1 MRFRLLPVLIFVAA
15 TMLTLKVGSIWQGI
29 SSLRDGGEWQ
39 QSVAVAQEPTKAGA
53 EKNQQGAAQPA
64 LADAPRGDAAN
75 IPPGLTG
82 DPAVDPAAGG
92 VAEEKPKPVHQID
105 PRQLS
110 NSEIK
115 LLQALAQRRSTLD
128 NREESLNQREA
139 LLRAAEQKLVD
150 RQTELLA
157 MRSEVKGLLDNL
169 DAKEKRRIGNLVK
182 IYENMKPK
190 GAALIFNE
198 LELPVLMSVVERMKV
213 RKLAPVIAAMN
224 PEKARKITRTMAKR
238 QKTSTPGS
246 AANNR

>member
-1 MRFRLLPVLIFVAA
+1 MRFRLLPLLIFVAA
-15 TMLTLKVGSIWQGI
+15 TMLTLKVGSIWQGV
-29 SSLRDGGEWQ
+29 SSFRDGGEWR
-39 QSVAVAQEPTKAGA
+39 QSSAVAQEAPRTDAD
-53 EKNQQGAAQPA
+53 KNQQGSVPPGA
-64 LADAPRGDAAN
+64 ADAAST
-75 IPPGLTG
+75 PPGIT
-82 DPAVDPAAGG
+82 DEPKQDAPVET
-92 VAEEKPKPVHQID
+92 AEKKPKPVRQID
-105 PRQLS
+105 PRRLS

-128 NREESLNQREA
+128 TREESLNQREA

-150 RQTELLA
+150 RQKELLA
-157 MRSEVKGLLDNL
+157 MRSEVKGLLDDL

-213 RKLAPVIAAMN
+213 RKLAPIIAAMN

-238 QKTSTPGS
+238 QKTETSRPAT
-246 AANNR
+246 NDR

>member
-15 TMLTLKVGSIWQGI
+15 AMLTLKVGSIWQGV
-29 SSLRDGGEWQ
+29 SSLRDGGEWR
-39 QSVAVAQEPTKAGA
+39 QSVAVAQEPTKAA
-53 EKNQQGAAQPA
+53 ADESQQGSGQPA
-64 LADAPRGDAAN
+64 ATDAAN
-75 IPPGLTG
+75 APPGITG
-82 DPAVDPAAGG
+82 EPKKDGSAKA
-92 VAEEKPKPVHQID
+92 AEEPVRPVRQID

-128 NREESLNQREA
+128 TREESLNQREA

-150 RQTELLA
+150 RQKELLA
-157 MRSEVKGLLDNL
+157 MRSEVKGLLDDL

-190 GAALIFNE
+190 DAALIFNE
-198 LELPVLMSVVERMKV
+198 LELAVLMSVVERMKV
-213 RKLAPVIAAMN
+213 RKLAPIIAAMN

-238 QKTSTPGS
+238 QKS
-246 AANNR
+246 AAPRPEAKNR

>member
-39 QSVAVAQEPTKAGA
+39 QSVAVAQEPAKNAA
-53 EKNQQGAAQPA
+53 ENDPQDAAQPA
-64 LADAPRGDAAN
+64 PSDAAN
-75 IPPGLTG
+75 TPPGLTAEPTAG
-82 DPAVDPAAGG
+82 AA
-92 VAEEKPKPVHQID
+92 AEEKAKPVRQID

-150 RQTELLA
+150 QQTELLA
-157 MRSEVKGLLDNL
+157 MRSEVKGLLDDL

-190 GAALIFNE
+190 DAALIFNE

-224 PEKARKITRTMAKR
+224 PDKARKITRSMAKR
-238 QKTSTPGS
+238 QKTATSGS
-246 AANNR
+246 AAVKR

>member
-15 TMLTLKVGSIWQGI
+15 TMLTLKVGSIWQGV
-29 SSLRDGGEWQ
+29 SSLRDGGEWR
-39 QSVAVAQEPTKAGA
+39 QSVAVAQEPAKGRADGS
-53 EKNQQGAAQPA
+53 QQGAAPA
-64 LADAPRGDAAN
+64 TPADASKT
-75 IPPGLTG
+75 PPGITEEPKS
-82 DPAVDPAAGG
+82 DETAA
-92 VAEEKPKPVHQID
+92 ATEEKAKPVRQID

-128 NREESLNQREA
+128 TREESLNQREA

-150 RQTELLA
+150 RQKELLA
-157 MRSEVKGLLDNL
+157 MRSEVKGLLDDL

-213 RKLAPVIAAMN
+213 RKLAPIIAAMS
-224 PEKARKITRTMAKR
+224 PDKARKITRTMAKR
-238 QKTSTPGS
+238 QKTATPRP

>member
-15 TMLTLKVGSIWQGI
+15 AMLTLKVGSIWQGI

-39 QSVAVAQEPTKAGA
+39 QSVAVAQEPAKAAA
-53 EKNQQGAAQPA
+53 EKDQQGAAQPA
-64 LADAPRGDAAN
+64 PANAASA
-75 IPPGLTG
+75 PPGLTE
-82 DPAVDPAAGG
+82 DPKQGG
-92 VAEEKPKPVHQID
+92 APKEKVASARQID

-115 LLQALAQRRSTLD
+115 LLQALAQRRTTLD

-157 MRSEVKGLLDNL
+157 MRGEVKGLLDNL

-190 GAALIFNE
+190 GAAVIFNE

-238 QKTSTPGS
+238 QKTVTPDP
-246 AANNR
+246 AVNKR

>member
-1 MRFRLLPVLIFVAA
+1 MRFRLLPVLIFVSAA
-15 TMLTLKVGSIWQGI
+15 MLTLKVGSIWQGI
-29 SSLRDGGEWQ
+29 SSLRDGGEWR
-39 QSVAVAQEPTKAGA
+39 QSVAVAQEPTKAAA
-53 EKNQQGAAQPA
+53 EKDQEGAAQPA
-64 LADAPRGDAAN
+64 PPDASRGDAASA
-75 IPPGLTG
+75 PPGLTD
-82 DPAVDPAAGG
+82 DPKQGAASK
-92 VAEEKPKPVHQID
+92 EKTASAHQID

-115 LLQALAQRRSTLD
+115 LLQALAQRRTTLD

-157 MRSEVKGLLDNL
+157 MRSEVKGQLDDL

-190 GAALIFNE
+190 GAAVIFNE

-238 QKTSTPGS
+238 QKTVTPGP

>member
-15 TMLTLKVGSIWQGI
+15 TMLTLKVGSIWQGV
-29 SSLRDGGEWQ
+29 SSLRDGGEWR
-39 QSVAVAQEPTKAGA
+39 QSVAVAQEPSKSAA
-53 EKNQQGAAQPA
+53 DESQQRSAQPGTTDAAKMPPGITEEPKQDGAAKPA
-64 LADAPRGDAAN
+64 D
-75 IPPGLTG
+75 
-82 DPAVDPAAGG
+82 
-92 VAEEKPKPVHQID
+92 EKAKPVRQID

-128 NREESLNQREA
+128 TREESLNQREA

-150 RQTELLA
+150 RQKELLA
-157 MRSEVKGLLDNL
+157 MRSEVKGLLDDL

-213 RKLAPVIAAMN
+213 RKLAPIIAAMN

-238 QKTSTPGS
+238 QKS
-246 AANNR
+246 AAPRPEAKNR

>member
-15 TMLTLKVGSIWQGI
+15 AMLTLKVGSIWQGI

-39 QSVAVAQEPTKAGA
+39 QSVAVAQEPAKAAA

-64 LADAPRGDAAN
+64 SPDASRGDAASA
-75 IPPGLTG
+75 PPGLTE
-82 DPAVDPAAGG
+82 DPKQGAAPK
-92 VAEEKPKPVHQID
+92 EKMASARPID

-115 LLQALAQRRSTLD
+115 LLQALAQRRTTLD
-128 NREESLNQREA
+128 YREESLNQREA

-190 GAALIFNE
+190 GAAVIFNE

-238 QKTSTPGS
+238 QKTATPGP

>member
-39 QSVAVAQEPTKAGA
+39 QSVAVAQEPGKGA
-53 EKNQQGAAQPA
+53 AENNPQSGAQPA
-64 LADAPRGDAAN
+64 LADAAN
-75 IPPGLTG
+75 TPPGLTSE
-82 DPAVDPAAGG
+82 PNASAA
-92 VAEEKPKPVHQID
+92 AEEQPKPVRQID

-110 NSEIK
+110 KSEIR

-150 RQTELLA
+150 RQAELLA

-190 GAALIFNE
+190 DAAVIFNE

-224 PEKARKITRTMAKR
+224 PDKARKITRTMAKR
-238 QKTSTPGS
+238 QKTAKARPE
-246 AANNR
+246 ANKR